1 MGWRSEWWEA
11 KKRRSNAQHTISVRH
26 DASCAHLERI
36 LNAHGGEDGGR
47 AVREHPIATDRRG
60 VLRGDMHL
68 WRSDNLLGLAPTYE
82 ALVYAE
88 MIPLVIFDLVLAD
101 RGGVIKSAI
110 ECVVSNPCSAKK
122 RAFLGRINFPVYS
135 VDASAALTLRED
147 NVWLSHLFTG
157 RTDIGWPFD
166 LVNLHVR
173 KPRPLIIPTKL
184 PQG

>member
-1 MGWRSEWWEA
+1 
-11 KKRRSNAQHTISVRH
+11 
-26 DASCAHLERI
+26 
-36 LNAHGGEDGGR
+36 
-47 AVREHPIATDRRG
+47 
-60 VLRGDMHL
+60 MHL
-68 WRSDNLLGLAPTYE
+68 RRSDNLLGLAPTYE

-122 RAFLGRINFPVYS
+122 RALLGRINFPVYS

-147 NVWLSHLFTG
+147 NVWLSHLFMG
-157 RTDIGWPFD
+157 RTDVGWPFD
-166 LVNLHVR
+166 LVNLHMR
-173 KPRPLIIPTKL
+173 QPRPLIAPPIRL